1 MAASKFL
8 KLVRALF
15 PGVRSRSYNLLKRL
29 FISQNPNWKGVFA
42 FPPGHFYSPLVDI
55 KTLGSDSKSPPFD
68 GEELWENVR
77 LGAEEQKELLGKM
90 VRMHRVPAWSRNQK
104 PELRY
109 YSGGGSFPLADAVL
123 LSLVIQEFK
132 PERILEVGGGFSTA
146 AMLDTLDQVRGKTPI
161 QVVEPYPDRLK
172 RLIRPEDWR
181 CIQLEEK
188 PMQEVDP
195 AKFWGLQ
202 ANDILFI
209 DSSHVAKI
217 GSDVTLLLLKILPGL
232 KKGVVVHFHDICY
245 PETYPVEWVK
255 NGWAW
260 NESLMLRA
268 FLIGNEAFRILAFN
282 SYAGKKFRDI
292 LDHHYPALD
301 ADAGGHGG
309 SLWLQKIS

>member
-1 MAASKFL
+1 M
-8 KLVRALF
+8 
-15 PGVRSRSYNLLKRL
+15 
-29 FISQNPNWKGVFA
+29 
-42 FPPGHFYSPLVDI
+42 
-55 KTLGSDSKSPPFD
+55 
-68 GEELWENVR
+68 
-77 LGAEEQKELLGKM
+77 
-90 VRMHRVPAWSRNQK
+90 
-104 PELRY
+104 
-109 YSGGGSFPLADAVL
+109 
-123 LSLVIQEFK
+123 
-132 PERILEVGGGFSTA
+132 
-146 AMLDTLDQVRGKTPI
+146 RGKTSI

-188 PMQEVDP
+188 PMQEVDS

-232 KKGVVVHFHDICY
+232 KKGVVIHFHDICY
-245 PETYPVEWVK
+245 PETYPYEWVK

-282 SYAGKKFRDI
+282 SYAGKKFRNI
-292 LDHHYPALD
+292 LDQYYPALA
-301 ADAGGHGG
+301 ADPGGHGG